1 MIDEEKSF
9 KVVIFLRKLLID
21 IVRFEALIK

>member
-9 KVVIFLRKLLID
+9 EVVIFLRKLLID
-21 IVRFEALIK
+21 VVRLEALIK